1 MTNKDAAAVPGFTV
15 LCAGEEREIRSFYCC
30 DLLSHVMGQ
39 VLEDTCWCTVM
50 GNINTIAVA
59 TLAEAACVV
68 LCHGI
73 PATEEMLRRAGENG
87 VTVLSTNM
95 AQFDAAVALAKAGGI
110 AL

>member
-1 MTNKDAAAVPGFTV
+1 MTNKEAAGTAGFTV
-15 LCAGEEREIRSFYCC
+15 LSAGEERTIRSFYCC

-59 TLAEAACVV
+59 TLTEAACVV

-73 PATEEMLRRAGENG
+73 PATEEMLRRAEENG
-87 VTVLSTNM
+87 ITVLSTNM
-95 AQFDAAVALAKAGGI
+95 AEFDAAVALAKAGGI